1 MLNKRTKSHK
11 RMQNQ
16 NVDNSSSLWLTK
28 VTQPCTQ
35 NHIAKKTFT
44 NQFGMDLFA
53 YPNKISP
60 HYEISPHMK
69 IALKKQLFLKSKSR
83 SPSLEFEHS

>member
-1 MLNKRTKSHK
+1 
-11 RMQNQ
+11 MQNQ

-44 NQFGMDLFA
+44 DQFGMDLFA
-53 YPNKISP
+53 HPNKISP
-60 HYEISPHMK
+60 HYEISPHIK
-69 IALKKQLFLKSKSR
+69 IALKKQLFLKSKSKV
-83 SPSLEFEHS
+83 SKFGI